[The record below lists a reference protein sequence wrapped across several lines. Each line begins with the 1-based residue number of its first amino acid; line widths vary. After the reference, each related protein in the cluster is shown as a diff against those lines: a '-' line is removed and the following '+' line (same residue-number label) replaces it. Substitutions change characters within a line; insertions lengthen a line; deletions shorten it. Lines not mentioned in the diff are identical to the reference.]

1 MIAATTMTH
10 DKPVKSAMTVA
21 ELGDVLDVGC
31 VIVDRRLD
39 IVAWNDWLAAASGQT
54 ASEVIGKNLLALYP
68 ALQGSSSE
76 RALQRVL
83 HGESV
88 VLAHHFHE
96 CFLELP
102 PPPSSEDMQR
112 MQQSTRIV
120 PLMDDG
126 QVSGA
131 VVLIQD
137 VTERVTRERDLN
149 AAREKAEMAS
159 KAKSE
164 FLASISH
171 ELRTPLTAIL
181 GYADLL
187 DSQIA
192 GELNPGQAEHVGRII
207 SGTWHLIKIID
218 EILSFSR
225 AEAHKYEVVLERV
238 NVIDTL
244 QQAVAL
250 LEPLV
255 REKGLHFF
263 VHTPTS
269 PVVIP
274 TDALKLRQILLNIIG
289 NAVKFTEVG
298 SITVELNEHA
308 GWVNIS
314 VTDTGQGIPP
324 RFHSSVFEAF
334 VQVDQSNTRKKGGT
348 GLGLALSRSLAELL
362 GGRLVLKKSDEK
374 GTEFLL
380 QLPTQRPPQPE
391 PRAPEKS

>member
-1 MIAATTMTH
+1 MIAASPVTRDKPVTTTMTI
-10 DKPVKSAMTVA
+10 T

-31 VIVDRRLD
+31 VIVDRHFT
-39 IVAWNDWLAAASGQT
+39 IKGWNEWLTAASGHT
-54 ASEVIGKNLLALYP
+54 AHEVLGKNLFTLFPSLKGTAR
-68 ALQGSSSE
+68 E

-88 VLAHHFHE
+88 MLAHHFHE
-96 CFLELP
+96 CFLELAP
-102 PPPSSEDMQR
+102 PAGSEDVPR

-120 PLMDDG
+120 PLMEDG
-126 QVSGA
+126 AVAGA
-131 VVLIQD
+131 VVLIED

-149 AAREKAEMAS
+149 TAREKAETAS

-187 DSQIA
+187 ESQIA

-225 AEAHKYEVVLERV
+225 AEAQKYEVVLERL
-238 NVIDTL
+238 NVSEIL

-255 REKGLHFF
+255 REKGLRFH
-263 VHTPTS
+263 VHVPSS
-269 PVVIP
+269 PIVIP
-274 TDALKLRQILLNIIG
+274 TDALKLRQILLNVIG
-289 NAVKFTEVG
+289 NAVKFTEHG
-298 SITVELNEHA
+298 SITIELNEHA

-314 VTDTGQGIPP
+314 VTDTGPGIPP
-324 RFHSSVFEAF
+324 RFHTAVFEAF

-362 GGRLVLKKSDEK
+362 GGRLILKKSDEK

-380 QLPTQRPPQPE
+380 QLPVQPQPQ
-391 PRAPEKS
+391 PAS

>member
-1 MIAATTMTH
+1 VTH
-10 DKPVKSAMTVA
+10 DKPVKTAMTVT

-31 VIVDRRLD
+31 VIVDHNLD
-39 IVAWNDWLAAASGQT
+39 IKAWNDWLVSASGRA
-54 ASEVIGKNLLALYP
+54 ASEVLDQNLIALYP
-68 ALQGSSSE
+68 SLKGTPRE
-76 RALQRVL
+76 GALQRVL
-83 HGESV
+83 QGESV

-96 CFLELP
+96 CFIELP
-102 PPPSSEDMQR
+102 PPAGSEDMPR

-120 PLMDDG
+120 PLMEDG
-126 QVSGA
+126 TVTGA
-131 VVLIQD
+131 VVLIED

-149 AAREKAEMAS
+149 AAREKAETAS

-187 DSQIA
+187 ESQIA
-192 GELNPGQAEHVGRII
+192 GQLNQGQAEHVGRII

-225 AEAHKYEVVLERV
+225 AEAQKYEVVLERL
-238 NVIDTL
+238 NVTEIL

-255 REKGLHFF
+255 REKGLGFY
-263 VHTPTS
+263 VHVPNS
-269 PVVIP
+269 PIIIE
-274 TDALKLRQILLNIIG
+274 TDALKVRQILLNVIG
-289 NAVKFTEVG
+289 NAVKFTERG
-298 SITVELNEHA
+298 SITVEASEHA
-308 GWVNIS
+308 GWVNFS
-314 VTDTGQGIPP
+314 VVDTGPGIPP
-324 RFHSSVFEAF
+324 RFHAAVFEAF

-362 GGRLVLKKSDEK
+362 GGRLMLKRSDEQ

-380 QLPTQRPPQPE
+380 QLPTQPPSTNVS
-391 PRAPEKS
+391 AG